1 MIIPFTTRKKMIGAM
16 NAEREERVVAVPRAI
31 SNSPR

>member
-1 MIIPFTTRKKMIGAM
+1 MITVFTITKKMIGAM

-31 SNSPR
+31 S